1 MTAAQAIVVLNVAAL
16 GTLMLSMGLQVSF
29 ATAWASAR
37 PLPLIIRCILANF
50 VLVPAM
56 ALALLYAFH
65 AHPLVWIGF
74 FILAVCPGAPVGPP
88 LTALA
93 NGNLSLAIA
102 MMILLA
108 GLSTILAPSLLSIFL
123 AWALPE
129 SNLHVEFL
137 AVVRTLLVAQLLP
150 LALGFAVHHFAPRLT
165 QRLVRPVGL
174 LANVL
179 MLALIAVI
187 IVSEYHTLAD
197 IKWKGWSGMVLLLGA
212 SLAIGWLLGG
222 PDRSNRT
229 ALAVTTGPRNAA
241 VGLAIATGN
250 FAGTPAVT
258 AVVAYGIASMIGTL
272 VFAVA
277 LKSWNSKS
285 PNEFS
290 KK

>member
-16 GTLMLSMGLQVSF
+16 GTLMLSMAFQVSL
-29 ATAWASAR
+29 ATALAAAR
-37 PLPLIIRCILANF
+37 PPSLMIRCLVANY
-50 VLVPAM
+50 VLVPAI
-56 ALALLYAFH
+56 ALGLLWAFH

-123 AWALPE
+123 AWAVPD
-129 SNLHVEFL
+129 SNLHVDFL
-137 AVVRTLLVAQLLP
+137 AVVRTLLIAQLAP
-150 LALGFAVHHFAPRLT
+150 LALGFVVHQFAPTLT
-165 QRLVRPVGL
+165 AKLVRPVGL

-179 MLALIAVI
+179 MLALIVAI
-187 IVSEYHTLAD
+187 IASEYHTLAD
-197 IKWKGWSGMVLLLGA
+197 IKAKGWFGMALLLAA
-212 SLAIGWLLGG
+212 SLAVGWWLGG
-222 PDRSNRT
+222 SDRSNRT

-250 FAGTPAVT
+250 FAGTPVVT
-258 AVVAYGIASMIGTL
+258 AVVAYGIASMIGTM
-272 VFAVA
+272 VFAMM
-277 LKSWNSKS
+277 LSRRQRNH
-285 PNEFS
+285 
-290 KK
+290 